1 MSEKLEEQ
9 QMSSGSSKSSDN
21 EERDKKIAEIDK
33 LLAEGKKLEL
43 VQLYEE
49 AVDKFELATNTAT
62 EFFGDFAPECY
73 LPALNYGKMLTQIAR
88 IESVNK
94 PFTEK
99 LGAGNEN
106 NENETEN
113 EDEDKIATENE
124 GSQDDGKGEEN
135 QLSEKKVEG
144 GNDEEENGEGNETK
158 QTENGNEENAEEENE
173 DTEDEENELAWD
185 WLEVARQIC
194 EKQEQTHFWLE
205 RKSDAFFAL
214 GEFLTVAEEF
224 EQAISEFEKALH
236 VRQEIYKP
244 SDRRIAE
251 VLYMMGLTY
260 ANNDDFIKSS
270 EYFERAKNVLENTI
284 EDREKDLSEEETKHN
299 QELVSKLKGEIEEL
313 QGLVLAI
320 KEKMTD
326 STESAKSR
334 ACQLAD
340 AVNMIGKKLNSSNI
354 EQQNQEVNDVTALL
368 QHKAP
373 KKRAAENGKE
383 NDETKTKLA
392 KIDED

>member
-1 MSEKLEEQ
+1 M
-9 QMSSGSSKSSDN
+9 
-21 EERDKKIAEIDK
+21 
-33 LLAEGKKLEL
+33 
-43 VQLYEE
+43 
-49 AVDKFELATNTAT
+49 
-62 EFFGDFAPECY
+62 
-73 LPALNYGKMLTQIAR
+73 
-88 IESVNK
+88 
-94 PFTEK
+94 
-99 LGAGNEN
+99 
-106 NENETEN
+106 
-113 EDEDKIATENE
+113 
-124 GSQDDGKGEEN
+124 
-135 QLSEKKVEG
+135 
-144 GNDEEENGEGNETK
+144 
-158 QTENGNEENAEEENE
+158 
-173 DTEDEENELAWD
+173 
-185 WLEVARQIC
+185 
-194 EKQEQTHFWLE
+194 E

-260 ANNDDFIKSS
+260 ANNDDFTKAS

-284 EDREKDLSEEETKHN
+284 EDREKDLSKEEIKHN
-299 QELVSKLKGEIEEL
+299 QELVSKLKGEVEEL

-354 EQQNQEVNDVTALL
+354 EQQNQEEVNDVTALL
-368 QHKAP
+368 QHKTP